1 MAGNS
6 WVYPCH
12 EIHELREKNSSIIWI
27 IKNLRYPS
35 VQESYGF
42 LVGGFNPSEKK
53 VSWDDYSQY
62 MEKKKCFKPPTS
74 FCIVRGSSV
83 HHPSIPQDQRS
94 KKTHGKTEP
103 QCRSGYWMGQVPSGN
118 LTELLCSWPLI
129 C

>member
-1 MAGNS
+1 MVFWLVVSTPLKKKSVGMIIPNI
-6 WVYPCH
+6 W
-12 EIHELREKNSSIIWI
+12 KN
-27 IKNLRYPS
+27 
-35 VQESYGF
+35 
-42 LVGGFNPSEKK
+42 
-53 VSWDDYSQY
+53 
-62 MEKKKCFKPPTS
+62 KKCFKPPTS